1 MELPLKKT
9 DRRVQRTRQ
18 LLRQAA
24 IETMNEKGFMAMT
37 IQDIADRANVNRG
50 TFYAHYPDKY
60 ALLDELIHDQFQAL
74 LRKSLPLEPRWNRQT
89 LCLLVKIVL
98 EHFEDEYRQCD
109 PTEVVDPLIERATKE
124 ALADLLFTW
133 LKQEKSVGTNF
144 RVPVETIARVV
155 SWTILGAAA
164 HWYQEG
170 LKLSAEQVADDILL
184 ILMEGIARLAP
195 FQSEEGARRS

>member
-1 MELPLKKT
+1 MATPPKSM

-24 IETMNEKGFMAMT
+24 IETMNEKGFTAMT

-74 LRKSLPLEPRWNRQT
+74 LQKSLPPQPCWNKQT
-89 LCLLVKIVL
+89 LRLLVQVVL

-109 PTEVVDPLIERATKE
+109 PSEVVDPLLERATKD
-124 ALADLLFTW
+124 ALADLLLLW
-133 LKQEKSVGTNF
+133 LKQAQSTGTSF

-155 SWTILGAAA
+155 SWAILGAAL

-170 LKLSAEQVADDILL
+170 IKLSAEQVADDILL
-184 ILMEGIARLAP
+184 ILLEGVAHLSFETKR
-195 FQSEEGARRS
+195 

>member
-1 MELPLKKT
+1 MATPPKSM
-9 DRRVQRTRQ
+9 DRRVQRTHQ

-24 IETMNEKGFMAMT
+24 IEAMNEKGFMAMT

-74 LRKSLPLEPRWNRQT
+74 LKKNLPPEPRWNKQT
-89 LCLLVKIVL
+89 LRLLVKIVL

-109 PTEVVDPLIERATKE
+109 PSEVVDPLIERATKD
-124 ALADLLFTW
+124 ALANLLLTW
-133 LKQEKSVGTNF
+133 LKQEKSAGTNF
-144 RVPVETIARVV
+144 RVPVETIARIV
-155 SWTILGAAA
+155 SWTILGAAV

-170 LKLSAEQVADDILL
+170 IKLSAEQVADDVLL
-184 ILMEGIARLAP
+184 ILMEGVAHLA
-195 FQSEEGARRS
+195 SDTKRE

>member
-1 MELPLKKT
+1 MATPPKGM
-9 DRRVQRTRQ
+9 DRRVQRTHQ

-24 IETMNEKGFMAMT
+24 IETMEAKGFLAMT

-60 ALLDELIHDQFQAL
+60 ALLDELIHDEFQAL
-74 LRKSLPLEPRWNRQT
+74 LKKSLPPEPCWNTQT
-89 LCLLVKIVL
+89 LRLLVKIVL

-109 PTEVVDPLIERATKE
+109 PAEVVDPLIERATRD
-124 ALADLLFTW
+124 ALANLLLTW
-133 LKQEKSVGTNF
+133 LKQEKSAGTDF
-144 RVPVETIARVV
+144 RVPIETIARIV

-170 LKLSAEQVADDILL
+170 IKLSAEQVADDVLL
-184 ILMEGIARLAP
+184 IVMEGVTHLALDTKR
-195 FQSEEGARRS
+195 E